1 MFSLKKHAIL
11 FLPCL
16 LTLMSG
22 CVPEIEDLDVVTEE
36 ALESNCRLSDPALE
50 NAIGVGASS
59 SVASL
64 DAQEAFRLADYWPVS
79 SIGQVNNV
87 RVTNNKFTT
96 PDGSKIQFIV
106 TSEDNSVFTSQ
117 WINASEDKEAYC
129 FELAEYLTADQRRN
143 PRISI
148 RFDKNG
154 SEIRGFSYIIMS
166 EEITEEEIIDEEVTD
181 DDIVTIDFSPATLPG
196 GSRCE
201 NAPFTREGYLFSP
214 AQNCGFAIANLD
226 DTNNVW
232 LNLAYAGIGSSL
244 SAANNQKFTVYSM
257 DIAEYSTV
265 FAYEQTLVITCV
277 KDGMQNFVD
286 ITLDGVITDSN
297 DKFQTFDLSDSCSDI
312 DELWFDAPMGVD
324 NIRLSKLVSETK
336 GIEATR

>member
-1 MFSLKKHAIL
+1 MLFVLILKAVDRIIILKIDTKDGLMFSLKKHAIL

-22 CVPEIEDLDVVTEE
+22 CVPEIEDL
-36 ALESNCRLSDPALE
+36 
-50 NAIGVGASS
+50 AI
-59 SVASL
+59 VA
-64 DAQEAFRLADYWPVS
+64 
-79 SIGQVNNV
+79 
-87 RVTNNKFTT
+87 
-96 PDGSKIQFIV
+96 
-106 TSEDNSVFTSQ
+106 
-117 WINASEDKEAYC
+117 
-129 FELAEYLTADQRRN
+129 
-143 PRISI
+143 
-148 RFDKNG
+148 
-154 SEIRGFSYIIMS
+154 
-166 EEITEEEIIDEEVTD
+166 ID
-181 DDIVTIDFSPATLPG
+181 
-196 GSRCE
+196 
-201 NAPFTREGYLFSP
+201 FSP